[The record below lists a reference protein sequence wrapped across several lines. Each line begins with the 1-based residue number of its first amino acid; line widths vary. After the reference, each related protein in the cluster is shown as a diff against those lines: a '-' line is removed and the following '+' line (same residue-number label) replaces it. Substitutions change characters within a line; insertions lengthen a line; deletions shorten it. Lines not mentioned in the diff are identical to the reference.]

1 MAADFRNRFDRI
13 VRYILNI
20 GQLNI
25 EFLICFLHVK
35 LLKNKKG
42 ACKMNKIKV
51 TNQSGA
57 ASQENK
63 QMYFQA
69 LQEAIDIVEKN
80 LDAFSDTFPHV
91 SKNNHYEPEK
101 NALWTASFYPGM
113 CCLAYELT
121 EDPKF
126 LKNQDKVLDSFE
138 ERLQKR
144 IHITH
149 DLGFL
154 YTLSCVSL
162 YKLTGN
168 QRAEQIAKKAVT
180 MLAERYHEKGKYIQA
195 WGEMGIGYPD
205 VKIIIDCMLNLPLL
219 YWSGNEK
226 YIKMAE
232 NHADTAAK
240 YLIRPDY
247 TSYHT
252 YLMNP
257 ETGEGVCGKTHQGYE
272 DESTWA
278 RGQAWAVYGFAL
290 SYRYTKKEKFLQIAK
305 ETAEI
310 FIRNLPSD
318 FVPYWDF
325 TFSDEKP
332 DIRDTSAGAIFVCG
346 ILELCNYVS
355 KEESKNYLSIAEDII
370 QNLYKSYTTKNIADS
385 NGILREGMYHR
396 DDGAGECVIWG
407 DYFYME
413 ALVRLV
419 SDWNPYW

>member
-1 MAADFRNRFDRI
+1 MSKIRATINSGA
-13 VRYILNI
+13 
-20 GQLNI
+20 GSQ
-25 EFLICFLHVK
+25 
-35 LLKNKKG
+35 KNKQ
-42 ACKMNKIKV
+42 I
-51 TNQSGA
+51 
-57 ASQENK
+57 
-63 QMYFQA
+63 YYQA

-80 LDAFSDTFPHV
+80 LDVFVDTFPHV
-91 SKNNHYEPEK
+91 SKGNQYGPEK

-113 CCLAYELT
+113 CCLAYEVT
-121 EDPKF
+121 GDPKF
-126 LKNQDKVLDSFE
+126 LRNQDKVLDSFE
-138 ERLQKR
+138 DRLQKR
-144 IHITH
+144 VHITH

-154 YTLSCVSL
+154 YTLTCVSL
-162 YKLTGN
+162 YKLTVN
-168 QRAEQIAKKAVT
+168 ERAGQIARKAVT

-219 YWSGNEK
+219 YWSGEEK
-226 YIKMAE
+226 YFKMAE

-257 ETGEGVCGKTHQGYE
+257 ETGEGVCGKTHQGYA

-290 SYRYTKKEKFLQIAK
+290 SYRYTKKDRFLQIAK
-305 ETAEI
+305 ETAEVLI
-310 FIRNLPSD
+310 KNLPSD
-318 FVPYWDF
+318 LVPYWDF

-346 ILELCNYVS
+346 VLELCKYVS
-355 KEESKNYLSIAEDII
+355 RGEADRYCSIAEHMM
-370 QNLYKSYTTKNIADS
+370 QNLYQSYTTSNKNIADS
-385 NGILREGMYHR
+385 NGILTEGMYHR
-396 DDGAGECVIWG
+396 NDGAGECVIWG

-419 SDWNPYW
+419 MDWELYW